1 MKDFNSFVNSN
12 QKGKLYVETDD
23 SQYDEN
29 WSMTIDVSKIWQDYS
44 NNTISVVD
52 FNNEYASFL
61 MEQQQQISS
70 TVGDACWKEVE
81 PIISDELRKS
91 TNVEESET
99 VYNKLYDIFDRFDV
113 YVDTGKIN
121 QEANEIPTKV

>member
-70 TVGDACWKEVE
+70 TVGDACWNEIE

-99 VYNKLYDIFDRFDV
+99 IYNKLYDIFDRFDV

-121 QEANEIPTKV
+121 QKANEIPTKV